1 MIRFAK
7 RRHTQSRLKFL
18 ENKCFHFTET
28 IKQFSVSSKKV
39 EQHFTG
45 IQHLA
50 DRIKVDYSE
59 LLCFKLQKL

>member
-39 EQHFTG
+39 EQHFAG
-45 IQHLA
+45 IKHLV
-50 DRIKVDYSE
+50 DRMKVD
-59 LLCFKLQKL
+59 